1 MKKSNKERRKR
12 MGDRIQNRNTST
24 MERFQRDLKNALKNS
39 GFHSDDSEGVENA
52 PTEAPSSIRDN
63 YERNF
68 IPENPKNEQV
78 IDSGR
83 QTRYRDAD
91 YEKWTNKRPKRSET
105 MKEKVKKQIIIDQQL
120 ALHLAMRENYE
131 NHYY

>member
-91 YEKWTNKRPKRSET
+91 YEKWTNKSKCSKRG
-105 MKEKVKKQIIIDQQL
+105 INL
-120 ALHLAMRENYE
+120 L
-131 NHYY
+131 